1 MRRPARSLALGVAV
15 IAAVLG
21 FLIYQGI
28 SNNLVYYI
36 TPSELL
42 AKGAAADGQSF
53 RLGGK
58 VRTGSIQWNGRTH
71 YLRFVLEDTKA
82 SVVVVS
88 HDVPPELFS
97 DKIGCVVEGT
107 FLGRYFNA
115 TNLMIKHSSDYV
127 APKPGDTPISDRY
140 VSESPPRGQP

>member
-36 TPSELL
+36 TPTELL

-58 VRTGSIQWNGRTH
+58 VKTGSIQWNGRTH
-71 YLRFVLEDTKA
+71 YLRFVLEDTK
-82 SVVVVS
+82 VVGRRGESRCPTGTVQRQDRVCGRRNVS
-88 HDVPPELFS
+88 GELFQRHQL
-97 DKIGCVVEGT
+97 DDQALERLC
-107 FLGRYFNA
+107 RA
-115 TNLMIKHSSDYV
+115 Q
-127 APKPGDTPISDRY
+127 AR
-140 VSESPPRGQP
+140 